1 VTDAPTPVRNT
12 HPETPRQLRAALSDR
27 GLSQQALARLA
38 GVDPRTTRRW
48 CDERAGSDRPLALGP
63 IAIISLAL
71 DRFDASIRATAS
83 QDPAASP
90 ASTASTGSND
100 PASSLHTILTT

>member
-1 VTDAPTPVRNT
+1 MTDVHSPVRIT
-12 HPETPRQLRAALSDR
+12 HPETPRQLRAALSER

-71 DRFDASIRATAS
+71 DRFDASTRATAP
-83 QDPAASP
+83 QDPA
-90 ASTASTGSND
+90 ASTGSND
-100 PASSLHTILTT
+100 PASSLHTIPTT

>member
-1 VTDAPTPVRNT
+1 MADAPNPVRNT
-12 HPETPRQLRAALSDR
+12 HPETPRQLRAALSER

-71 DRFDASIRATAS
+71 DRFDASNRAA
-83 QDPAASP
+83 
-90 ASTASTGSND
+90 ASTGSND
-100 PASSLHTILTT
+100 PAASPAFDSPASSLHTIPTP